1 MAREEELKR
10 IDLKVNVSCCDGCR
24 RKVMKA
30 MSLKGVLRTEIQ
42 PSHDRVTVVGDVDV
56 KVLVKKLA
64 RVGKIAEALPPAPA
78 AFEQCKKRD
87 DGDRAVQA
95 QVEEKR
101 KGKGDAGDKAAAAA
115 ASEQE
120 GCKKCAHEAAARAE
134 GGGNGDH
141 GSGEKAPSPKDGTAG
156 WTGEEGGD
164 ADEFDT
170 KPAVAASPDHR
181 HAQAQVQQHYHRA
194 EPPTVVPVHVPAYY
208 APPAARCR
216 TTATTAC
223 RRRRRCPWRWRWGWG
238 WPSGTTRRSGRSRP
252 ASTRTSSTTTTRSGV
267 ASCEP

>member
-1 MAREEELKR
+1 
-10 IDLKVNVSCCDGCR
+10 
-24 RKVMKA
+24 MKA

-64 RVGKIAEALPPAPA
+64 RVGKIAEPLPPAPA

-87 DGDRAVQA
+87 DGDRAAQA

-115 ASEQE
+115 AASEQE
-120 GCKKCAHEAAARAE
+120 GCKKCAGEAASRAE
-134 GGGNGDH
+134 GGGGVDGDR
-141 GSGEKAPSPKDGTAG
+141 GSGKKTPSPKDGTAG

-170 KPAVAASPDHR
+170 KPPVAVAADHR

-194 EPPTVVPVHVPAYY
+194 EPPTVVPMHVPAYY
-208 APPAARCR
+208 APPAA
-216 TTATTAC
+216 AVPYYGYHGMPPPPPVPVAMAM
-223 RRRRRCPWRWRWGWG
+223 GV
-238 WPSGTTRRSGRSRP
+238 
-252 ASTRTSSTTTTRSGV
+252 GV
-267 ASCEP
+267 AQRHHPQVRPQPSRFDEDFFNDDNTVGCSVM

>member
-1 MAREEELKR
+1 
-10 IDLKVNVSCCDGCR
+10 
-24 RKVMKA
+24 MKA

-64 RVGKIAEALPPAPA
+64 RVGKIAEPLPPAPA
-78 AFEQCKKRD
+78 AFGQGKKRD
-87 DGDRAVQA
+87 DGDRAA
-95 QVEEKR
+95 QVVER
-101 KGKGDAGDKAAAAA
+101 CKGKDDAGDKAA

-134 GGGNGDH
+134 GGGGVDGDR
-141 GSGEKAPSPKDGTAG
+141 GSGKKTPSPKDGTAG
-156 WTGEEGGD
+156 WTDEEGGD

-170 KPAVAASPDHR
+170 KPPVAVAPDHR

-208 APPAARCR
+208 APPAA
-216 TTATTAC
+216 AVPYYGYYGMPPPPPVPVKMAM
-223 RRRRRCPWRWRWGWG
+223 
-238 WPSGTTRRSGRSRP
+238 
-252 ASTRTSSTTTTRSGV
+252 GV
-267 ASCEP
+267 AQRHHPQVRPQPSRFDEDFFNDDNTVGCSVM